1 MKQVTA
7 TPQTLRAGGCDSLSH
22 AHSHQ
27 SSQVKAAV
35 LERRLLHLQELAAL
49 ERQSP
54 GSRLL
59 FVCMGQDSSAPQV
72 HVRHLPSC
80 YCTAGFHTVL
90 AVCADARSHRSRR
103 CIVDGSQVM
112 EQVHTIHL
120 WGIAALERQSPASQ
134 LPP

>member
-59 FVCMGQDSSAPQV
+59 FVCIGQDSPAPQV
-72 HVRHLPSC
+72 HVRLLLSC
-80 YCTAGFHTVL
+80 YCTAGFPTVP
-90 AVCADARSHRSRR
+90 AVCAD
-103 CIVDGSQVM
+103 GSQVK
-112 EQVHTIHL
+112 EERLTFHL

-134 LPP
+134 LPC